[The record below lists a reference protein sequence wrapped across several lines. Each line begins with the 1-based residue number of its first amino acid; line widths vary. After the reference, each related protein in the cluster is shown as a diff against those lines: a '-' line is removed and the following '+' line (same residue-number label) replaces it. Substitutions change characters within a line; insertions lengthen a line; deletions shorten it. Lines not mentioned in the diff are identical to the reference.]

1 MEKLLHYWNQTLQGE
16 VDETVLKFDNE
27 LGNGFIEAY
36 ELTSRTKFIRI
47 DIFLHQKLTGEP
59 FIFEDEDKYLP
70 IIFGDASSI
79 FLGGRINEAL
89 NGVLLSN
96 NKENLAWELS
106 VNRRIQLVMLRVE
119 YNYFYKLIERAPSL
133 KSLCN
138 PEQVY
143 TVFEEM
149 TPLMKGSFY
158 RMFEIQHSLYKQE
171 LLFACSFYIFHL
183 LIESLSQREKIKEEE
198 GNSLNIKL
206 LMKARYM
213 ISETEGIPLEIDFLA
228 KECGISVSSL
238 RSQFKKAFGLPVY
251 QFQQQVR
258 LEQAKKALMKGDK
271 SIFMISADLGFSSMS
286 HFSSLFKKEFD
297 ITPKK
302 FQLQFRT

>member
-1 MEKLLHYWNQTLQGE
+1 MEKLLQYWNESLHGE
-16 VDETVLKFDNE
+16 IDGTILKFDNE
-27 LGNGFIEAY
+27 VGNGFIEAY
-36 ELTSRTKFIRI
+36 ELTTRTKFIRI
-47 DIFLHQKLTGEP
+47 DVFLKQKQSGEA
-59 FIFEDEDKYLP
+59 FIFEDENEYLP
-70 IIFGDASSI
+70 IIFGDASNI
-79 FLGGRINEAL
+79 LLGGRVNEAL

-96 NKENLAWELS
+96 NKDNLAWELP

-119 YNYFYKLIERAPSL
+119 YGYFYKLIERAPSL

-143 TVFEEM
+143 TIFEEM

-158 RMFEIQHSLYKQE
+158 RMFEIQDSLYKEE
-171 LLFACSFYIFHL
+171 LLFACSFYLFHL
-183 LIESLSQREKIKEEE
+183 LIESLSQREKIKDEE
-198 GNSLNIKL
+198 GQSLNIRL
-206 LMKARYM
+206 LMKARFM
-213 ISETEGIPLEIDFLA
+213 ISETDGVPLEIDFLA

-238 RSQFKKAFGLPVY
+238 RAQFKKAFGLPVY
-251 QFQQQVR
+251 QFQQQIR

-302 FQLQFRT
+302 FQQQFRT